1 MVLSKIKNWNLM
13 KNNTSK
19 DKSGNKSNN
28 SASSGSITRKKT
40 LETFSI
46 NPEILQ
52 KYADVMVNFALHN
65 GKGAS
70 KDDVVEIVLHE
81 SAKEFLPYL
90 QAEVLKSGAKCLIR
104 YLPHGISRQKYEL
117 SNDEQIEFM
126 PDNLL
131 KGRIKDVTCTLHV
144 ISEIDKE
151 ELKGV
156 DPKKIML
163 SQKHIQK
170 YRKLLNK
177 KEEEGNYFWTL
188 CMFGTPQMAKE
199 VGLSLEEYW
208 DEIAKACYLYYKNP
222 VEKWKKTAIEI
233 ERVRT
238 ELNNLDIDKIHVEAK
253 NTDLWLTI
261 GEHRQWLGGTGHNIP
276 SFEVYI
282 SPDWRETQGHIQFTE
297 KLYRYGNIIENVYLE
312 FKDGLV
318 TKATATNGEEV
329 LKEMIAQKN
338 ANKVGEFS
346 LTDSRLSQITRF
358 MGETLFDE
366 NVGGKNGN
374 THIAVGM
381 AYKESYT
388 GDRTKMKEKDWN
400 GLGFNDSSVHTD
412 IVSTSNRKV
421 TAILK
426 NGEEKIIYKN
436 GKFTI

>member
-1 MVLSKIKNWNLM
+1 MVLKKIIPNILKKDNR
-13 KNNTSK
+13 KDTTKNTSK
-19 DKSGNKSNN
+19 KLKQEIKKISSSNK
-28 SASSGSITRKKT
+28 I
-40 LETFSI
+40 ETFSI
-46 NPEILQ
+46 SAVILQ
-52 KYADVMVNFALHN
+52 RYAQVMVNFAPHN
-65 GKGAS
+65 GKGVS
-70 KDDVVEIVLHE
+70 KNDVVEIVLHE
-81 SAKEFLPYL
+81 SAKQFLPYL

-104 YLPHGISRQKYEL
+104 YLPEGIARQKYEL
-117 SNDEQIEFM
+117 SSDEQIEYM
-126 PDNLL
+126 PDNLI
-131 KGRIKDVTCTLHV
+131 KGRIKDVTCTIHI
-144 ISEIDKE
+144 ISEVDKE
-151 ELKGV
+151 ELKGI

-163 SQKHIQK
+163 SQKHVQK

-208 DEIAKACYLYYKNP
+208 EEIVKACYLNYKNP
-222 VEKWKKTAIEI
+222 VEKWRKTAAEI
-233 ERVRT
+233 DRVKDT
-238 ELNNLDIDKIHVEAK
+238 LNNLNIDKIHVEAK

-261 GEHRQWLGGTGHNIP
+261 GEHRQWLGGSGHNIP
-276 SFEVYI
+276 SFELFI
-282 SPDWRETQGHIQFTE
+282 SPDWRGTNGHIQFTE

-318 TKATATNGEEV
+318 TKATATSGEEI

-388 GDRTKMKEKDWN
+388 GDRTKMKENDWN
-400 GLGFNDSSVHTD
+400 KLGFNDSSVHTD

-426 NGEEKIIYKN
+426 NGEEKVIYKN